1 MPHHHH
7 RNVAR
12 SSGELVVRGNYFE
25 ISIIEILLDVTV
37 KPLIHADELK
47 RLILFETIY
56 ANQWDYRLNTH
67 FPEPILIDGEGFQHS
82 AYSLCSD
89 ATIYKSK
96 QMKRGTNILQ
106 VADIIEGHAKSRGWI
121 AFPFLE
127 KSVVPHR
134 LVFQT
139 DVYDPGYTYGSVRNS
154 ETLELVF
161 DLSLFGK
168 LLSNGAK
175 K

>member
-12 SSGELVVRGNYFE
+12 SANELVVRGNYFE
-25 ISIIEILLDVTV
+25 ISIIEILLDATV
-37 KPLIHADELK
+37 KPLSYDDELK

-56 ANQWDYRLNTH
+56 ADQWDYRLKTN

-89 ATIYKSK
+89 AVIYKSK
-96 QMKRGTNILQ
+96 HMKAGTSILP
-106 VADIIEGHAKSRGWI
+106 VADEIEGHAKGRGWV

-134 LVFQT
+134 VVFQT
-139 DVYDPGYTYGSVRNS
+139 NVFDPGYTCGSVRDS